1 MPSWQDG
8 REQGVVSC
16 SSPANCSSASTPSR
30 PSPSTLGTRGTRCQ
44 HGDRW
49 GCPTALL
56 TAHSAQLPR
65 ACSVLSRGKC
75 CTGEWGDRAR
85 CAPEPADGL
94 GIFSMALCGNGLSHP
109 HSHHPHSHPHHHQS
123 QHPHP
128 HPSPFNP
135 PPTQV
140 LSTAGG
146 APVSLLPQSEAEAA
160 GWLFTQF
167 ICLVQVSY
175 KQRGREG
182 GEEGKLQ
189 TASSQVKSTG
199 A

>member
-1 MPSWQDG
+1 MLQSLLMDWA
-8 REQGVVSC
+8 
-16 SSPANCSSASTPSR
+16 SSPWHFV
-30 PSPSTLGTRGTRCQ
+30 GT
-44 HGDRW
+44 
-49 GCPTALL
+49 GCPITHIPIPIITNPSIL
-56 TAHSAQLPR
+56 TPIP
-65 ACSVLSRGKC
+65 
-75 CTGEWGDRAR
+75 
-85 CAPEPADGL
+85 APS
-94 GIFSMALCGNGLSHP
+94 I
-109 HSHHPHSHPHHHQS
+109 
-123 QHPHP
+123 
-128 HPSPFNP
+128 P